1 METSHLLEFFG
12 TECVHC
18 KKMNPLLEQIEGEL
32 GVTVTR
38 LEVWH
43 NHANAA
49 LLKQY
54 DQGFCGGVPFFYNTR
69 SKKWLCGEP
78 NYEMLKEWAKG

>member
-1 METSHLLEFFG
+1 MEAGYLLEFFG

-18 KKMNPLLEQIEGEL
+18 KKMDPLLERLEDEL

-43 NHANAA
+43 NQINAD
-49 LLKQY
+49 LLKRY

-69 SKKWLCGEP
+69 SGRWLCGEP
-78 NYEMLKEWAKG
+78 NYEKLKEWARS